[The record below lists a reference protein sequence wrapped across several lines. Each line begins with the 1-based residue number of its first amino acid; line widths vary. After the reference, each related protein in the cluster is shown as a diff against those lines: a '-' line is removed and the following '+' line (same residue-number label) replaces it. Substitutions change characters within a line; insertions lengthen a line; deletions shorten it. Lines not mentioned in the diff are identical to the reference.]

1 MSWIGLPP
9 GNILQQLYLKER
21 VNFYKNKY
29 QYRKFLEIGSGN
41 GHISYVLL
49 NNGYK
54 GVGIDLNNSACLN
67 NQKLNQKHILLGNYQ
82 VINNDFL
89 SYPFKE
95 KFDIIIACMV
105 IEHIP
110 DNKLK
115 EFLNKIKSLLSENG
129 TAIFFV
135 PSNMR
140 YWNIEDEIAGHI
152 KRYEFKDIKKICEEH
167 KFSLVKIA
175 ALNYPISNVLF
186 HLSNYLIEKH
196 ESNIKNLSQKEKT
209 IYTGNRN
216 VPFKT
221 TFPKILNLILNP
233 IVLYPFHILQKLFL
247 NQLNHSLVLYFE
259 IKNK

>member
-49 NNGYK
+49 NN
-54 GVGIDLNNSACLN
+54 
-67 NQKLNQKHILLGNYQ
+67 
-82 VINNDFL
+82 
-89 SYPFKE
+89 
-95 KFDIIIACMV
+95 
-105 IEHIP
+105 
-110 DNKLK
+110 
-115 EFLNKIKSLLSENG
+115 
-129 TAIFFV
+129 
-135 PSNMR
+135 
-140 YWNIEDEIAGHI
+140 
-152 KRYEFKDIKKICEEH
+152 
-167 KFSLVKIA
+167 
-175 ALNYPISNVLF
+175 
-186 HLSNYLIEKH
+186 
-196 ESNIKNLSQKEKT
+196 
-209 IYTGNRN
+209 RN